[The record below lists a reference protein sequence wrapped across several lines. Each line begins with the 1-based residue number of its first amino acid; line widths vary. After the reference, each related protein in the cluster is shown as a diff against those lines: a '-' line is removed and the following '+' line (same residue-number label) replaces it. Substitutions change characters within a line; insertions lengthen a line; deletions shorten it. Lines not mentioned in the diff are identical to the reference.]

1 MRARVRALLDA
12 AVDAA
17 GPARGPRSARDA
29 SDAGAA
35 RARAR
40 RRVRARGA
48 RLARDRDHALARRDE
63 PAETLA
69 TGDGDLLP
77 WLPALV
83 SSPSRARAASSARW
97 RATRSANPEAF
108 PRDRDPAAAAADAP
122 ARPPRHAAFTLD
134 ALIDAVVANTLAND
148 ASAVAAAVSRDDARG
163 PRGSDRKP
171 PLVDV
176 SASVAPRA
184 ARRELRLVGV
194 VSAYAACVA
203 ASPPSPRTTRGMTTP
218 SARYRS
224 ASRSAA
230 ARGVA
235 DLAARFGVGP
245 RRGAGGDPARIRAAF
260 GGRSR
265 VAPAA
270 GRRRARA
277 IGGRA
282 RSPGGRGRG
291 GVGVRFVASAGGGG
305 EKTRAAGSAPGVGAL
320 LGRGAFAATRDV
332 VAALGGAVVDAT
344 TVRSDAC
351 VRADRLVSI
360 ALAFPVLL
368 ASEASFDDSADD
380 SDASDFDDSD
390 FEGFDPASSSFS
402 RNAADGVGARESPIA
417 VLHPSLGAP
426 RRAHARGVFEGGE
439 IRVCEPATDA
449 ECAAY
454 FESDVDAEGAED
466 AEDAIARARASRAPV
481 GRPPVALVAS
491 SAALETR
498 VRRGWRAAAGC
509 SDAGAPG
516 ADALG
521 AEIASGALRGEGF
534 VALAGRDGGA
544 YREAVRA
551 ALGEAAA
558 ARPTRAAGATGTGTG
573 GRAGAGPGARGT
585 TTTTTTRRST
595 RRGDDDGGARA
606 KAAKAAAAFAAERA
620 DAALDARFRTTPPA
634 RGDSAA
640 SSSPTR
646 RLTPGS
652 VSAGVPLAASPAPAS
667 SLEGA
672 AGAGAGAGPGPATD
686 GWSVSGDELAGLSVL
701 VVEDNQFQLRI
712 VRATLKGSGVSLDV
726 AMHGGEA
733 VEAVRRKIRDGGAG
747 ARLYDVVLMDS
758 MMPVMDGR
766 EATVEI
772 RALER
777 AHRAAA
783 PAEALR
789 PGGTL
794 GPERMIVIGLSA
806 EAGSEYEAS
815 AREAGMDGAV
825 AKPCRPE
832 TMRRTLREVKAG
844 KWKRGAFKT
853 TSKRVTTHY

>member
-1 MRARVRALLDA
+1 M
-12 AVDAA
+12 
-17 GPARGPRSARDA
+17 
-29 SDAGAA
+29 
-35 RARAR
+35 
-40 RRVRARGA
+40 
-48 RLARDRDHALARRDE
+48 
-63 PAETLA
+63 
-69 TGDGDLLP
+69 
-77 WLPALV
+77 
-83 SSPSRARAASSARW
+83 
-97 RATRSANPEAF
+97 
-108 PRDRDPAAAAADAP
+108 
-122 ARPPRHAAFTLD
+122 
-134 ALIDAVVANTLAND
+134 
-148 ASAVAAAVSRDDARG
+148 
-163 PRGSDRKP
+163 
-171 PLVDV
+171 
-176 SASVAPRA
+176 
-184 ARRELRLVGV
+184 
-194 VSAYAACVA
+194 
-203 ASPPSPRTTRGMTTP
+203 
-218 SARYRS
+218 
-224 ASRSAA
+224 
-230 ARGVA
+230 
-235 DLAARFGVGP
+235 
-245 RRGAGGDPARIRAAF
+245 
-260 GGRSR
+260 
-265 VAPAA
+265 
-270 GRRRARA
+270 
-277 IGGRA
+277 
-282 RSPGGRGRG
+282 
-291 GVGVRFVASAGGGG
+291 
-305 EKTRAAGSAPGVGAL
+305 
-320 LGRGAFAATRDV
+320 
-332 VAALGGAVVDAT
+332 AALGGAVVDAT

-466 AEDAIARARASRAPV
+466 AEDAIARATPVARARASRAPV

-491 SAALETR
+491 SAALETAPSSS
-498 VRRGWRAAAGC
+498 VIWRAAAAVLLTRGR
-509 SDAGAPG
+509 AE
-516 ADALG
+516 ADALD
-521 AEIASGALRGEGF
+521 AEIASGALRGRGF
-534 VALAGRDGGA
+534 VALASPATGEA

-551 ALGEAAA
+551 ALEKAAA
-558 ARPTRAAGATGTGTG
+558 ARPTRAAREADGDGDGGEGG
-573 GRAGAGPGARGT
+573 GRVRGA
-585 TTTTTTRRST
+585 
-595 RRGDDDGGARA
+595 RGDDDNDDDAAVDLDAATATAEARA

-646 RLTPGS
+646 RITPGS